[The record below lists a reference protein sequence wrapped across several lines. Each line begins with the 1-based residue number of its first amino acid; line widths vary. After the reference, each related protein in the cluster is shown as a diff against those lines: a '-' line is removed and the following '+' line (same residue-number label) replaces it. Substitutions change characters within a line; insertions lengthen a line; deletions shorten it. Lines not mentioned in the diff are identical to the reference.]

1 MCPEGFS
8 YLGTSM
14 GAQEKESNV
23 MFLQVNPKKSLFSSK
38 KTYLNY
44 FKPFWTMKKVYL
56 PEIESNRWPSAF
68 NMEPLVV

>member
-1 MCPEGFS
+1 MCPEWFS

-14 GAQEKESNV
+14 GAQEKESNA

-44 FKPFWTMKKVYL
+44 FKPF
-56 PEIESNRWPSAF
+56 
-68 NMEPLVV
+68 